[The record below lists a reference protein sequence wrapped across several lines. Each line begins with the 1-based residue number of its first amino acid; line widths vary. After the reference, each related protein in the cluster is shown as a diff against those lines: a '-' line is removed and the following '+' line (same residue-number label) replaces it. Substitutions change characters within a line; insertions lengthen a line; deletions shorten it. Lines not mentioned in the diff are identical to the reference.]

1 MNPILSW
8 DDLKVAF
15 GCENPERLWRSQEA
29 DKLSLPAGWELCETD
44 CAGARCVAV
53 FRVEVLPTVAD
64 GYKVK
69 AQLRR
74 WAR

>member
-1 MNPILSW
+1 MVAPPW

-15 GCENPERLWRSQEA
+15 GINNPERLWRAAEA
-29 DKLSLPAGWELCETD
+29 GLLVLPAGWHFDETD

-53 FRVEVLPTVAD
+53 FRVEAVVPTVVDARL
-64 GYKVK
+64 VK